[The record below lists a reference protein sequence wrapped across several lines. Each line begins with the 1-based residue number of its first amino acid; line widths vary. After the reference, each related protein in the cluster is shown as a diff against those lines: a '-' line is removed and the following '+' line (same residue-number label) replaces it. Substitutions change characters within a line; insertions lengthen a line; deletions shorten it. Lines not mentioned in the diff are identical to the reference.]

1 MDKNDIIGVLDLIG
15 TMLEIK
21 GENPFKVRAYFSGSR
36 TLQTLEE
43 DLGTVIE
50 EGRLGNIPGIGKALT
65 ERLRHF
71 TPLVSLSS

>member
-50 EGRLGNIPGIGKALT
+50 EGAARKYTRNWKST
-65 ERLRHF
+65 D
-71 TPLVSLSS
+71 

>member
-50 EGRLGNIPGIGKALT
+50 EGRLGKCSKWTTSTGCIPV
-65 ERLRHF
+65 RFSH
-71 TPLVSLSS
+71 V